1 LRDHAGKRERLD
13 ISNTFVQPFLSHT
26 WPNTTTVTL
35 NAEMTYDWKADQWT
49 VPLNA
54 MVSHIYRLGRLPV
67 SFQFGIRYY
76 AVRPEETPRWGLRSA
91 IVLLL
96 PAR

>member
-1 LRDHAGKRERLD
+1 
-13 ISNTFVQPFLSHT
+13 
-26 WPNTTTVTL
+26 
-35 NAEMTYDWKADQWT
+35 MTYDWKADQWT

-54 MVSHIYRLGRLPV
+54 TIGHIYRLGGLPIN
-67 SFQFGIRYY
+67 FQLGIRYY
-76 AVRPEETPRWGLRSA
+76 AARPEETPRWGLRSA